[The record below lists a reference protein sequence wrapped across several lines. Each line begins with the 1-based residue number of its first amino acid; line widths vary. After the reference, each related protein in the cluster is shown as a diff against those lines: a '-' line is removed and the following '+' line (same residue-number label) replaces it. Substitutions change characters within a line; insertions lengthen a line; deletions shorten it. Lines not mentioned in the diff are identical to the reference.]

1 MASGRPSGY
10 ESYVKSVRRARD
22 WTQHHCNVGKHGVLF
37 GESHHPGSPGR
48 TVTVVRLARFILLCG
63 AYPWRSDDTCAQ
75 GYRDQNW
82 CCRRQESR
90 GFGGFVLSAD
100 PHPAE
105 NQEDKIFTP
114 GPGTTSGYGRC
125 VQSLWQ
131 PRGGLANLAQ
141 RMQLR
146 HREPGTISVG
156 SHLPRKAT
164 KLTPC
169 EVDSR
174 TLTSIFVS
182 VAALS
187 PGISQ

>member
-1 MASGRPSGY
+1 M
-10 ESYVKSVRRARD
+10 
-22 WTQHHCNVGKHGVLF
+22 
-37 GESHHPGSPGR
+37 
-48 TVTVVRLARFILLCG
+48 
-63 AYPWRSDDTCAQ
+63 
-75 GYRDQNW
+75 
-82 CCRRQESR
+82 
-90 GFGGFVLSAD
+90 SAD

-169 EVDSR
+169 EVASR

-187 PGISQ
+187 PGISLKLKAPNGAIFSWRACHLGIMLHPRVMRRVVDSNRLEGHARFTHSNG